1 MKVTFE
7 GTVVR
12 VYEETRGQ
20 RTNKYIVV
28 SDKAEKYPD
37 IFRFSLKQGSAIS
50 VAEGCQVKV
59 TAYLHGRE
67 WANSEGKLV
76 YFTDLNVDT
85 VEVLNN
91 PAAATAT
98 PAAKPTTATNW
109 AELLD
114 LGSAYGEDRNA
125 VTNRCKAT
133 HPGKASD
140 AYAAADW
147 QAVANVIVAAHT
159 PPSPAAPAPDFTSD
173 MPF

>member
-1 MKVTFE
+1 MKITFE

-28 SDKAEKYPD
+28 SDKAEKYPE
-37 IFRFSLKQGSAIS
+37 ILRFSLKQGSAIS

-67 WANSEGKLV
+67 WANAEGKLM

-98 PAAKPTTATNW
+98 PAAAAKPTTASNW
-109 AELLD
+109 NELLA
-114 LGSAYGEDRNA
+114 LGSAYGEDMNA
-125 VTNRCKAT
+125 VTNRCKASY
-133 HPGKASD
+133 PGKASET
-140 AYAAADW
+140 YTSENW
-147 QAVANVIVAAHT
+147 QFIANAIVAAHT
-159 PPSPAAPAPDFTSD
+159 PPPAAPAFTSD

>member
-1 MKVTFE
+1 MKITFE

-67 WANSEGKLV
+67 WANAEGKLM

-91 PAAATAT
+91 PAAAAAA
-98 PAAKPTTATNW
+98 PAAAAKPTTATNW
-109 AELLD
+109 NKLLA
-114 LGSAYGEDRNA
+114 LGSAYGEDATA
-125 VTNRCKAT
+125 VTNRCKTT

-140 AYAAADW
+140 TYTAADW
-147 QAVANVIVAAHT
+147 QAVAAAIVAAHT
-159 PPSPAAPAPDFTSD
+159 PPPAAPAFTSD